1 MENFKHLDTIER
13 IHEQIDSLDKEI
25 NSLKSL
31 AMPQIGKD
39 ALTQVRREL
48 ENEGNKLKTNL
59 YELAKKVVSLQ
70 MEYDERLTRQVS
82 TDRSAAN
89 LKKNMETLQK
99 QFRDEQENTQQLR
112 IQIHELNEQKEQL
125 NQLSLQQ
132 QKEQEKQLNAANIK
146 HKQLQEKNNK
156 LENSLKEKETQMA
169 TCESTISSL
178 QHTLEKQKKTK
189 IVNFLM
195 GILLGAA
202 ILSFIWFIPPQPV
215 EPTIASTSTIDKQT
229 DSYGYTE
236 EQASSID
243 NTIYT
248 GQTKDGLPHGIGT
261 KKNTDGQG
269 DKFVG
274 SFKDGAFYYGVR
286 TFENGKIYTG
296 PYINNQANGVGSYQF
311 GDGSRYIGEFK
322 DNAMNGY
329 GIYIDEK
336 GNKTMGEFKNNN
348 FIKGNSYEN

>member
-1 MENFKHLDTIER
+1 MENFKHLDTIEG
-13 IHEQIDSLDKEI
+13 IHEQIDSLNKEI

-31 AMPQIGKD
+31 EIPKIGKD
-39 ALTQVRREL
+39 ALTQVRIEL
-48 ENEGNKLKTNL
+48 ESEGDKLKKNL
-59 YELAKKVVSLQ
+59 DKLAKKVVSLQ

-99 QFRDEQENTQQLR
+99 QLGDEQENTQQLR
-112 IQIHELNEQKEQL
+112 VQIHELNEQKEQL
-125 NQLSLQQ
+125 NQLSLEQR
-132 QKEQEKQLNAANIK
+132 KEQEKQLNAANIK

-169 TCESTISSL
+169 TCESTIISL

-189 IVNFLM
+189 VVNFLI

-202 ILSFIWFIPPQPV
+202 TLSLIWFISPQPV

-248 GQTKDGLPHGIGT
+248 GQTKDGLPHGIGM
-261 KKNTDGQG
+261 KKNTDG

-336 GNKTMGEFKNNN
+336 GNKTMGEFKDNN

>member
-13 IHEQIDSLDKEI
+13 IHEQIGSLVEEI

-31 AMPQIGKD
+31 EIPKIGKD
-39 ALTQVRREL
+39 ALTSVRKEL
-48 ENEGNKLKTNL
+48 ESEGNKLKTNL
-59 YELAKKVVSLQ
+59 DELTKKVASLQ
-70 MEYDERLTRQVS
+70 KEYEERLTRQVS

-89 LKKNMETLQK
+89 LKKNIETLQK
-99 QFRDEQENTQQLR
+99 QFRD
-112 IQIHELNEQKEQL
+112 
-125 NQLSLQQ
+125 
-132 QKEQEKQLNAANIK
+132 EQEKQLNAANIK

-189 IVNFLM
+189 VVNFLI

-202 ILSFIWFIPPQPV
+202 TLSLIWFISPQPV

-248 GQTKDGLPHGIGT
+248 GQTKDGLPHGIGM

>member
-132 QKEQEKQLNAANIK
+132 QKECSK
-146 HKQLQEKNNK
+146 HKAQAVTREK
-156 LENSLKEKETQMA
+156 
-169 TCESTISSL
+169 
-178 QHTLEKQKKTK
+178 
-189 IVNFLM
+189 
-195 GILLGAA
+195 
-202 ILSFIWFIPPQPV
+202 
-215 EPTIASTSTIDKQT
+215 
-229 DSYGYTE
+229 
-236 EQASSID
+236 
-243 NTIYT
+243 
-248 GQTKDGLPHGIGT
+248 
-261 KKNTDGQG
+261 
-269 DKFVG
+269 
-274 SFKDGAFYYGVR
+274 
-286 TFENGKIYTG
+286 
-296 PYINNQANGVGSYQF
+296 
-311 GDGSRYIGEFK
+311 
-322 DNAMNGY
+322 
-329 GIYIDEK
+329 
-336 GNKTMGEFKNNN
+336 
-348 FIKGNSYEN
+348 

>member
-13 IHEQIDSLDKEI
+13 IHEQIDSL
-25 NSLKSL
+25 KSL
-31 AMPQIGKD
+31 EIPKIGKD
-39 ALTQVRREL
+39 ALTSVRKEL
-48 ENEGNKLKTNL
+48 ESEGNKLKTNL
-59 YELAKKVVSLQ
+59 DELTKKVASLQ
-70 MEYDERLTRQVS
+70 MEYEERLTRQVS

-89 LKKNMETLQK
+89 LKKNVETLQK
-99 QFRDEQENTQQLR
+99 QLGDEQENTQQLR
-112 IQIHELNEQKEQL
+112 VQIHEL

-132 QKEQEKQLNAANIK
+132 RKEQEKQLNAANIK

-169 TCESTISSL
+169 TCESTIISL
-178 QHTLEKQKKTK
+178 QHTLEKQKKAK
-189 IVNFLM
+189 VVNFLM

-202 ILSFIWFIPPQPV
+202 ILSLIWFISPQPV

-296 PYINNQANGVGSYQF
+296 PYINNQANGVGIYQF

>member
-215 EPTIASTSTIDKQT
+215 EPTIASTSTITSVPLNFRD
-229 DSYGYTE
+229 
-236 EQASSID
+236 
-243 NTIYT
+243 
-248 GQTKDGLPHGIGT
+248 L
-261 KKNTDGQG
+261 
-269 DKFVG
+269 
-274 SFKDGAFYYGVR
+274 
-286 TFENGKIYTG
+286 KI
-296 PYINNQANGVGSYQF
+296 S
-311 GDGSRYIGEFK
+311 
-322 DNAMNGY
+322 
-329 GIYIDEK
+329 
-336 GNKTMGEFKNNN
+336 
-348 FIKGNSYEN
+348 

>member
-1 MENFKHLDTIER
+1 MENHKYLDTIEG
-13 IHEQIDSLDKEI
+13 INKQIGSLDKEI

-31 AMPQIGKD
+31 AMSQIGKD
-39 ALTQVRREL
+39 ALVLLHNKED
-48 ENEGNKLKTNL
+48 KLKTNL
-59 YELAKKVVSLQ
+59 EELANKSKRLQ
-70 MEYDERLTRQVS
+70 VEYDEQLARQVS
-82 TDRSAAN
+82 VDRLVAK
-89 LKKNMETLQK
+89 LKKNMETLQR
-99 QFRDEQENTQQLR
+99 QLEDEQGNTQQLR
-112 IQIHELNEQKEQL
+112 AQIHELNEQKEQL
-125 NQLSLQQ
+125 NQLSLKQ

-169 TCESTISSL
+169 TCKSTISSL

-202 ILSFIWFIPPQPV
+202 ILSLIWFISPQPV

-248 GQTKDGLPHGIGT
+248 GQTKDGLPHGIGM
-261 KKNTDGQG
+261 KKNTDG

-336 GNKTMGEFKNNN
+336 GNKTMGEFKDNN